1 MSERFQLPIP
11 MWRVHFQLLGGGRR
25 FLSVAV
31 ICTALLVVG
40 TFGFRRMLASDSFPR
55 VAGFVLNFLT
65 AIQLLIVLLGGS
77 NALHRAML
85 RDYDTKMI
93 ESHRLT
99 PMSSMA
105 VVLGYLFG
113 ATLQVLML
121 FTLFLTFGVGLSVMA
136 GLPVLDWLLGNV
148 VLLCAGIASW
158 AVIVFGGMRVEK
170 PFNPAPVVVAV
181 CALSFPISFVPS
193 MALLLNVYTGLI
205 AVQLLVGSGTIT
217 FVVAAIP
224 SIVSLLFAVFWI
236 NVASVKYRRPDL
248 PALNAFRG
256 VALLTLFLLV
266 GSGGLLAF
274 EKYAQK
280 GMSFV
285 YDSELVRLQW
295 ITTIISALIMASIIT
310 CGAVKCRLLV
320 SQGTAARDWSDR
332 VSDRVVA
339 IVAAIL
345 LCGILGGVGY
355 PVWRTLLPPAT
366 SDAETIAMA
375 IRIGAYTSLACVIGI
390 LTVRGMF
397 DFVQARAKSA
407 NITVA
412 LLMIALWSI
421 PPAADF
427 IRGEFV
433 RGPRD
438 PAGYSWLL
446 GCSPLGAIKGA
457 WSEPYVNLLPG
468 IIVQFVILLS
478 IGSMTR
484 RNRIPFEPPKV

>member
-11 MWRVHFQLLGGGRR
+11 MWRVQFQLLGGGRR

-31 ICTALLVVG
+31 VCTALLVVG
-40 TFGFRRMLASDSFPR
+40 TFGFRRMLADHTLPR

-65 AIQLLIVLLGGS
+65 AIQMLIVLLGGS
-77 NALHRAML
+77 NSIHRAML

-105 VVLGYLFG
+105 VVLGYMFG
-113 ATLQVLML
+113 STLQVIML
-121 FTLFLTFGVGLSVMA
+121 SMLFLTFGVGLSVMA
-136 GLPVLDWLLGNV
+136 GLPVRDWVLGNV
-148 VLLCAGIASW
+148 VLLCAGVASW
-158 AVIVFGGMRVEK
+158 AAIVFGGMRVEK

-181 CALSFPISFVPS
+181 CALYFPICFVPG

-205 AVQLLVGSGTIT
+205 AVQLLAGSGTIS

-224 SIVSLLFAVFWI
+224 SITSLLFAVFWI
-236 NVASVKYRRPDL
+236 NAASVKYRRPDL
-248 PALNAFRG
+248 PALNAYRG
-256 VALLTLFLLV
+256 LALLTLSLFV

-280 GMSFV
+280 GMAFAYDTDFV
-285 YDSELVRLQW
+285 RMQW
-295 ITTIISALIMASIIT
+295 IATIVSALIMASIIT
-310 CGAVKCRLLV
+310 CGAVKCRVLV

-339 IVAAIL
+339 IIAAIL
-345 LCGILGGVGY
+345 ICGILGGVGY
-355 PVWRTLLPPAT
+355 PVWRSLLPTTT
-366 SDAETIAMA
+366 SGAETIEMA
-375 IRIGAYTSLACVIGI
+375 IRAGAYTSLACVIGI

-407 NITVA
+407 NVVVA
-412 LLMIALWSI
+412 LLMITMWSL
-421 PPAADF
+421 PPVADF
-427 IRGEFV
+427 IRSEFV

-438 PAGYSWLL
+438 PAVFSWLL
-446 GCSPLGAIKGA
+446 GCSPLGTIYGA
-457 WSEPYVNLLPG
+457 WAEKSANLFPG
-468 IIVQFVILLS
+468 IIVQAVILS
-478 IGSMTR
+478 GIGYMTR
-484 RNRIPFEPPKV
+484 RSRIPVEVSNT